1 MFLLQPL
8 SPRSRQG
15 IEIAR
20 RLLIER
26 NDNIQEING
35 RDQNLVE
42 RLVSY
47 FYPVALNMSRN
58 APVTVRDLCRLC
70 RLRTSWVIRTLC
82 RETQL
87 REDGPNELYEGII
100 RRRRQR
106 PCSPF
111 IRENENLLLTSAGI
125 CFLIQQHHGIR
136 DIAIGLLVELVR
148 RLVEIII
155 HLSHSHAE
163 FRDRDATAHVE
174 FRERRVERANT
185 AINLLGEGSTRLRSQ
200 NSTMRDAYRSFVQVV
215 DPEETSARNYLSTLQ
230 GRRVNGS
237 VMNQLAPLGKSMMA
251 ILENQAL
258 EFITGRDAR
267 DEMIRIHND
276 NPTLTRERKQAMC
289 RSKVENAYYR
299 GIAAR
304 VGRCVREML
313 ARPNLHVNSAK
324 AKSNDGYHYGSH
336 SHEEEEKGSSKP
348 GKEHSTEAKSK
359 DGSHSGSHSQEEEE
373 EKGSSKP
380 GQEY

>member
-1 MFLLQPL
+1 
-8 SPRSRQG
+8 
-15 IEIAR
+15 
-20 RLLIER
+20 
-26 NDNIQEING
+26 
-35 RDQNLVE
+35 VE

-313 ARPNLHVNSAK
+313 ARPVRRNRRLMRNA
-324 AKSNDGYHYGSH
+324 
-336 SHEEEEKGSSKP
+336 
-348 GKEHSTEAKSK
+348 
-359 DGSHSGSHSQEEEE
+359 DGSLVYRDATVDEYISRIFMLTPQRPNPTMVITTGPIPMRRRRRGLPNQERNTPQRPNPRMALT
-373 EKGSSKP
+373 P
-380 GQEY
+380 GPIPRRRRRRRDLPNQARNTRRRLEY